1 MSRRGNGEGSI
12 YCDSNGRWRGSVDL
26 GYVNGKRSRKYVT
39 GRTRKDVSA
48 QLRRAVDARDTGNL
62 VIGHATLTLGE
73 WLTFW
78 VDSIASAK
86 VRPSTLKTYRGY
98 INNRIIPAL
107 GRHRLDRLQPE
118 HLEAFY
124 RASHEEGLA
133 PASVLHMHRIIS
145 RALKIAHRRGR
156 VGRNVATLVDAP
168 SVSRAEI
175 EPLSADEARR
185 ILLSA
190 RGQRNSAR
198 WSVAL
203 SLGLRQGEALGLQ
216 WQDIDFDQRTLTVRQ
231 ALQREAGGGLVLV
244 PPKSRAGRRTI
255 LLPAPLLAQLKEHRA
270 VQSRERLAAG
280 QMWVDRDFVFAT
292 AVGKPIDPRNDYRAW
307 KLLLVDA
314 EVRSARLHDAR
325 HTAATLLLMQGVA
338 PRVAMQILG
347 HSQISLT
354 LGTYSHVVPELA
366 EEAAVAM
373 SRALWDDDT
382 DGPTAAKP
390 DSGNDSVE
398 NQLAANLA
406 ASKGK
411 LERTDPV
418 TPALTWDDAVGRL
431 GVEPRTRGLK
441 VRCSAS

>member
-26 GYVNGKRSRKYVT
+26 GYVNGKRARKYVT
-39 GRTRKDVSA
+39 GRTRKEVAA

-86 VRPSTLKTYRGY
+86 VRPSTLTTYRGY

-124 RASHEEGLA
+124 RASQDDGMA

-168 SVSRAEI
+168 SVDRAEI

-185 ILLSA
+185 ILLTA
-190 RGQRNSAR
+190 IGQRNSAR

-203 SLGLRQGEALGLQ
+203 SLGLRQGEALGLL
-216 WQDIDFDQRTLTVRQ
+216 WQDIDLDQRTLTVRR

-244 PPKSRAGRRTI
+244 PPKSRAGRRTM
-255 LLPAPLLAQLKEHRA
+255 LLPAPLVAHLKEHRA
-270 VQSRERLAAG
+270 AQNRERLAAG
-280 QMWVDRDFVFAT
+280 EMWVDGDFVFAT

-314 EVRSARLHDAR
+314 EVRPARLHDAR

-366 EEAAVAM
+366 EEAAAAM
-373 SRALWDDDT
+373 TRALWDDVADDSAVGKSDT
-382 DGPTAAKP
+382 DHDNVA
-390 DSGNDSVE
+390 

-406 ASKGK
+406 ASPRK
-411 LERTDPV
+411 LEQTSPG
-418 TPALTWDDAVGRL
+418 TPHLTCDDAVGRP
-431 GVEPRTRGLK
+431 GIEPGTRGLK